1 MYAHAGSKTILAAI
15 AAAVVCAACGGS
27 NGEAANTGAA
37 VAAASGIAGDYGGD
51 RCLYDKL
58 TFTDGGMVYLTTFGT
73 DQAGEYKVDGERIVV
88 TAGGQSM
95 VFTKTGP
102 DLEANVLGDRMICTA
117 LAASP
122 GSERYE
128 ARTGE
133 GRMTLELGT
142 SGQARMTLTSAGGP
156 DAGERMSFEVRYDAR
171 GDGVTIVMPGEEPLR
186 FVRDGRDLVST
197 LDGETVRFI
206 RQ

>member
-1 MYAHAGSKTILAAI
+1 MYAHTAPKSILAI
-15 AAAVVCAACGGS
+15 LAAAVVCAACGGS
-27 NGEAANTGAA
+27 NGEAGGAGAA
-37 VAAASGIAGDYGGD
+37 VAAASGLAGDYGGD
-51 RCLYDKL
+51 QCLYDKL
-58 TFTDGGMVYLTTFGT
+58 TFTDSGMVYLTMFGT
-73 DQAGEYKVDGERIVV
+73 DQAGEYKIDGERVVV

-95 VFTKTGP
+95 VFTKNGR
-102 DLEANVLGDRMICTA
+102 DLEANVLGDRMVCAA
-117 LAASP
+117 LAASA

-156 DAGERMSFEVRYDAR
+156 DAGERVSFEVRYDAR
-171 GDGVTIVMPGEEPLR
+171 GDGVTIVMPGDEPLR
-186 FVRDGRDLVST
+186 FVRDGQDLVST